1 MSEDKFELIRGSSDP
16 FADRDDPMAASK
28 AAKARLATEVIRVL
42 RERELTTVDAAEL
55 AHIGRSQ
62 ISRIKNGRLANI
74 SLDTLVNVLD
84 AISKENHVVLRVDYE
99 PRQTGMNL
107 YQG

>member
-1 MSEDKFELIRGSSDP
+1 MTEELETVRGTSDP

-28 AAKARLATEVIRVL
+28 AAKARLATEIIRVL
-42 RERELTTVDAAEL
+42 RERDLSTVEAAEL

-62 ISRIKNGRLANI
+62 ISRIKNARLANI

-84 AISKENHVVLRVDYE
+84 ALSKENHVVLRVDYA
-99 PRQTGMNL
+99 PRQSGMSL
-107 YQG
+107 SLG